1 LKATGLTVRVQ
12 NELAFISCVPQL
24 LPSFPRCSGR
34 FIISRGRRPLNL
46 LGGGSP
52 PPLRTAHGPRL
63 LVPHVA
69 RNCLFGDMAYR
80 SHVIAWA
87 PQVSVTE
94 HEIERGML
102 AEHDN
107 PSCPF
112 EYPDNT
118 GGGLRGW
125 RSASG
130 QRFSAPSGDDTSRG
144 ASASCAPSWST
155 RQRQR
160 AFPWSLWTRG
170 THPAPVPRAGQWTR
184 RTDRRGTSSDACR
197 AAHRSGE

>member
-1 LKATGLTVRVQ
+1 MLGGEEARHPFGRPTVRAFWSRT
-12 NELAFISCVPQL
+12 LAC
-24 LPSFPRCSGR
+24 
-34 FIISRGRRPLNL
+34 
-46 LGGGSP
+46 
-52 PPLRTAHGPRL
+52 
-63 LVPHVA
+63 
-69 RNCLFGDMAYR
+69 NCLFGDMAYR

-94 HEIERGML
+94 HELERGML

-118 GGGLRGW
+118 GGGLRGR
-125 RSASG
+125 RSESG

-144 ASASCAPSWST
+144 ASVSCAPSWST

-160 AFPWSLWTRG
+160 AFLWSLWTRG
-170 THPAPVPRAGQWTR
+170 TRPAPVPRAGPWTR

-197 AAHRSGE
+197 VASLGLPTASPRQTSRRGPESTGPS